1 MPMKGF
7 NRKEGQLFIDDISLK
22 DVAKKFGTPVYV
34 YSANKLKENLNNYLS
49 SVRKED
55 KVCYSVK
62 SNSNIHILS
71 LLSGL
76 GSGFDVVSGNEL
88 KRCLEAGAKPEDIVF
103 SGVGKTEEE
112 IRLAI
117 NAGIFSIN
125 IESEEELER
134 IINTSKDL
142 KKQAECIIR
151 INPDLSS
158 ESHPYIQTG
167 LKTSKFGVLKE
178 RVDSMARKASE
189 SGSVNLKG
197 IASHVGSQIFD
208 KELILENLN
217 ILIEIST
224 HITAQGHNLRYMD
237 LGGGFGIS
245 YKEEKELN
253 IDEVLSEII
262 SVLEPLNL
270 NLILEPGRSISG
282 NTGVLLSKIE
292 YLKETPDLNFAVI
305 DSGMNDFLRPS
316 LYEAWHD
323 ISAVETTDKKELLYK
338 VVGPVCESGDTFG
351 EERLLSLDENS
362 ILAIHDAGA
371 YGHAM
376 SSNYNSRLKS
386 SEILIEDKEIKV
398 IRRRETFD
406 DLLRQERDV

>member
-1 MPMKGF
+1 MKGF
-7 NRKEGQLFIDDISLK
+7 NRKEKQLFIDDVSLK
-22 DVAKKFGTPVYV
+22 DIAKKFGTPVYV
-34 YSANKLKENLNNYLS
+34 YSANKLKENLNNYVS

-71 LLSGL
+71 LLSEL

-88 KRCLEAGAKPEDIVF
+88 RRCLEAGAKPEDIVF
-103 SGVGKTEEE
+103 SGVGKTKEE

-117 NAGIFSIN
+117 SAGIFSIN

-134 IINTSKDL
+134 IINISKDL

-178 RVDSMARKASE
+178 KVDSMARKASE
-189 SGSVNLKG
+189 SGFINLKG
-197 IASHVGSQIFD
+197 IASHVGSQIFN
-208 KELILENLN
+208 KELILDNLN
-217 ILIEIST
+217 LLIEIST
-224 HITAQGHNLRYMD
+224 QLTKQGHKLRYID

-262 SVLEPLNL
+262 PVLEPLNL

-292 YLKETPDLNFAVI
+292 YLKKTPDINFAVI
-305 DSGMNDFLRPS
+305 DSGMNDLLRPS
-316 LYEAWHD
+316 LYGAWHD
-323 ISAVETTDKKELLYK
+323 ISVVENKDNEEMFFK

-351 EERLLSLDENS
+351 EERLLGIDENS
-362 ILAIHDAGA
+362 ILAIHDVGA
-371 YGHAM
+371 YGHVM
-376 SSNYNSRLKS
+376 SSNYNSRPKS
-386 SEILIEDKEIKV
+386 SEILIEDEEVKV
-398 IRRRETFD
+398 IRRRETYD
-406 DLLRQERDV
+406 DLLSQEKDV

>member
-1 MPMKGF
+1 MKGF

-22 DVAKKFGTPVYV
+22 DIAKKFGTPVYV

-71 LLSGL
+71 LLSEL

-88 KRCLEAGAKPEDIVF
+88 RRCLEAGAKAENIVF
-103 SGVGKTEEE
+103 SGVGKTKEE

-117 NAGIFSIN
+117 NTGIFSIN

-134 IINTSKDL
+134 IINISKDL
-142 KKQAECIIR
+142 KKQVECIIR

-178 RVDSMARKASE
+178 KVDSMARKASE

-208 KELILENLN
+208 KEDRLPDSLVACI
-217 ILIEIST
+217 
-224 HITAQGHNLRYMD
+224 
-237 LGGGFGIS
+237 GGGSNAIGLFHPFLDDEAVRVIGVEAAGEGIETGKHAAS
-245 YKEEKELN
+245 LSAGMPG
-253 IDEVLSEII
+253 VLHGNRTYLLQDQDGQINEAH
-262 SVLEPLNL
+262 
-270 NLILEPGRSISG
+270 SISAG
-282 NTGVLLSKIE
+282 LDYPGIGPEHAWLYDIGRVE
-292 YLKETPDLNFAVI
+292 YV
-305 DSGMNDFLRPS
+305 S
-316 LYEAWHD
+316 
-323 ISAVETTDKKELLYK
+323 VTDKEAVLAFQLTTKTEGIIPALESAHAVAHAVKIAGELPK
-338 VVGPVCESGDTFG
+338 DHIMIINMSGRGDKDIDAVAQHL
-351 EERLLSLDENS
+351 REN
-362 ILAIHDAGA
+362 
-371 YGHAM
+371 
-376 SSNYNSRLKS
+376 
-386 SEILIEDKEIKV
+386 
-398 IRRRETFD
+398 
-406 DLLRQERDV
+406 

>member
-1 MPMKGF
+1 MKGF

-117 NAGIFSIN
+117 NSGIFSIN

-178 RVDSMARKASE
+178 RVNSMARKATA

-224 HITAQGHNLRYMD
+224 HITAQGHNLRYVD

-351 EERLLSLDENS
+351 EERLLSLHENS